1 MVVSG
6 GGFWSSWCSGWTH
19 SVWLQTDIFDS
30 FRELFVNNYRWLLL
44 LSTVSVILID
54 QLPAASIAPSRGPWR
69 SSRTDRSLFTR
80 SRYTRSGPVPQ
91 NKTFECV
98 TLDSKD
104 LSYQVID
111 QKQWTDEWNNRCVNS
126 SSSLA
131 QFMLL
136 RSLTVLDIDGSGE
149 GSVPCSKA
157 LSIMWDVQFAGRH
170 LTSETHDVKLWRIW
184 IRQNKT
190 QPSPVTVWGDPSDDC
205 VSSTCSFMMEHVFTM
220 THNFGISFTVNELQ
234 IRALAQ
240 QARSRPSSVK
250 ERDIIHR
257 STSLPAYLIYWT
269 LWHDLHI
276 SA

>member
-111 QKQWTDEWNNRCVNS
+111 QKQWTDEQNNRCVNS
-126 SSSLA
+126 SSSLT

-136 RSLTVLDIDGSGE
+136 WSLTVLDRRGFSALLKGTE
-149 GSVPCSKA
+149 YNVGCSVCRMT
-157 LSIMWDVQFAGRH
+157 LN
-170 LTSETHDVKLWRIW
+170 IW
-184 IRQNKT
+184 NT
-190 QPSPVTVWGDPSDDC
+190 WCEAV
-205 VSSTCSFMMEHVFTM
+205 E
-220 THNFGISFTVNELQ
+220 
-234 IRALAQ
+234 
-240 QARSRPSSVK
+240 
-250 ERDIIHR
+250 
-257 STSLPAYLIYWT
+257 
-269 LWHDLHI
+269 DLDQTE
-276 SA
+276 